1 MTFYEIQMLLIALL
15 LTSIV
20 GYILVVFKEK
30 AYLRDNT
37 IIIDKKSVTQDSID
51 EAEIKIFMLGSKE
64 LRSGDEIKLIT
75 SKNKII
81 EGIIIGAKIKQNEI
95 ILVTHK
101 DEVRKLKV
109 DMIKKIKI
117 VSKYGRFF
125 RAF

>member
-1 MTFYEIQMLLIALL
+1 MTFYEIQMLLVSLL

-81 EGIIIGAKIKQNEI
+81 EGIIIGAKIQQNEI

-101 DEVRKLKV
+101 DELTKLKV